1 MDEKKKVNFKEEL
14 YKEVLYL
21 AKTVVITSVF
31 IYLATNF
38 FVRPVIVDGT
48 SMHPTLVDDD
58 FGFSN
63 VFGSI
68 INNYSRF
75 DVVVIDNKKREELWV
90 KRIIGLPGE
99 TIEYRDD
106 ILFINNKAIKET
118 YLDKEYIK
126 KVTYDGDLNFTDDF
140 GPITLGKDEYF
151 VMGDNRMSSLDSR
164 MVGPFKENDIVS
176 KSLFV
181 VHPLENFGYIT
192 NGGR

>member
-1 MDEKKKVNFKEEL
+1 MDENKKMSFKEEV

-21 AKTVVITSVF
+21 AKTVVVTSVC

-38 FVRPVIVDGT
+38 FIRPIVVDGT
-48 SMHPTLVDDD
+48 SMHPTLVDEE

-63 VFGSI
+63 VFGSLI
-68 INNYSRF
+68 KNYNRF
-75 DVVVIDNKKREELWV
+75 DIVVIDNEKRNELWV

-106 ILFINNKAIKET
+106 ILYVNGKAIKET

-140 GPITLGKDEYF
+140 GPITLADDEYF
-151 VMGDNRMSSLDSR
+151 LMGDNRMSSLDSR
-164 MVGPFKENDIVS
+164 MVGPFKEEDIVS
-176 KSLFV
+176 KSLLV
-181 VHPLENFGYIT
+181 IYPLEHFGYIS